1 MTWIVCLLEYLHTT
15 ATHNLCSSSIVLLDD
30 NHKILKISIIIENET
45 QESSSNVDRKFVQ
58 SFLGF
63 TNFLKMLA

>member
-1 MTWIVCLLEYLHTT
+1 MTWIVCLLENLHTT

-45 QESSSNVDRKFVQ
+45 QDETVVQ
-58 SFLGF
+58 
-63 TNFLKMLA
+63 